1 MVNVAQQTKVWNYH
15 PHERKRHMEFLLITI
30 LGVWNLTRIILETQM
45 IKQMYAVCEYV
56 NSKWHKL

>member
-1 MVNVAQQTKVWNYH
+1 MQ
-15 PHERKRHMEFLLITI
+15 FLLITI

-45 IKQMYAVCEYV
+45 IKQMYAACEYV